1 MCVLVAQSCPTLRDP
16 MNCSPLGSSV
26 REIFQARLLEWV
38 AIPFSRRSSQSRNW
52 TQVSWIA
59 GRFFSIWAT
68 KNQRTWLWGRGLCGD
83 MSIKGRLIWDDEFG
97 AVAHIPSSPGISPR
111 APAKDRRALSSSGKQ
126 ALSDLTLFH
135 WGSWDVACVSAQSTR
150 IRIVLSPKAGWFGDF
165 LISLSPGGTVST
177 NWRGTED
184 NKFS

>member
-1 MCVLVAQSCPTLRDP
+1 MCVLVAQSRPTLRDP
-16 MNCSPLGSSV
+16 MNCSPPSSSV
-26 REIFQARLLEWV
+26 REILQARLLEWV

-97 AVAHIPSSPGISPR
+97 AVVHSPSSPGISPR

-126 ALSDLTLFH
+126 AVSDLTMFLWEFLGCGLCVRTVYKNQNSAESKGWMVWGLPYLFIS
-135 WGSWDVACVSAQSTR
+135 WGDSFNK
-150 IRIVLSPKAGWFGDF
+150 LEGDW
-165 LISLSPGGTVST
+165 G
-177 NWRGTED
+177 
-184 NKFS
+184 